1 MGSVPS
7 TNISAAA
14 ARRFIRDQRALVK
27 VALAFLV
34 SLLAGFLSFGAWAK
48 ENTFEG
54 TITATEENGGAPTAF
69 LYTRKGDLVRI
80 ETPDAKTPV
89 PINVLN
95 LAQQKLT
102 IIYPHNRSF
111 VNVDLI
117 TKPASVAGVGDRG
130 ALPGSPTPPK
140 LNASPSEAATGGRPG
155 PSISPPPGFPQP
167 PPMPSMPSMPNPAM
181 AGPMPPPPGSG
192 VPGMPAMLP
201 GAAPELKKTDK
212 TRKIQGFDCA
222 LYTLSDRAQTMEIW
236 ATSDEALFPFHTLET
251 NHFRHRFG
259 PQMLEEQWPE
269 LLRNKSLFPLEAT
282 ARLEGTNQERLF
294 FKVDKIE
301 KQKIDNDALF
311 KPPKNYIEVQTPQ
324 I

>member
-1 MGSVPS
+1 VE
-7 TNISAAA
+7 A
-14 ARRFIRDQRALVK
+14 ARLFIRDQRVLVK

-34 SLLAGFLSFGAWAK
+34 CLLAGFLPFGAWAK
-48 ENTFEG
+48 ENNFEG
-54 TITATEENGGAPTAF
+54 TITATEENGQAPTAF

-117 TKPASVAGVGDRG
+117 TKPASVAGVSDRG
-130 ALPGSPTPPK
+130 AGKPPTLPGFPTPPK

-155 PSISPPPGFPQP
+155 PSISLPPGFPQP
-167 PPMPSMPSMPNPAM
+167 PPIPSMPPMPNPAM
-181 AGPMPPPPGSG
+181 TGPMMPQM
-192 VPGMPAMLP
+192 GMGTKL
-201 GAAPELKKTDK
+201 ELKKTDK

-251 NHFRHRFG
+251 NHLRRRFG
-259 PQMLEEQWPE
+259 PQILEEQWIE
-269 LLRNKSLFPLEAT
+269 VLQNKSLFPMEA
-282 ARLEGTNQERLF
+282 ASRLEGTNQERLF

-301 KQKIDNDALF
+301 NKKIDNGALF
-311 KPPKNYIEVQTPQ
+311 KPPENYQQFQAPQ
-324 I
+324 F